1 MKPSSEGLTS
11 GLLALGGQDPS
22 AGGQLGYWLYSRRW
36 TVLAT
41 DGWALPVIHAKCSA
55 ERITTIMVWLGSNHV
70 LQLNFILHCSR
81 VNCDPNMALFTNLL
95 ELAETGG
102 TANQG

>member
-41 DGWALPVIHAKCSA
+41 DGWALPSDPR
-55 ERITTIMVWLGSNHV
+55 EV
-70 LQLNFILHCSR
+70 LSGAYNYYYG
-81 VNCDPNMALFTNLL
+81 MAR
-95 ELAETGG
+95 
-102 TANQG
+102 